1 MRKLVFTQKGV
12 GLVEAVVA
20 IGILITGIIS
30 VVSLSQSNI
39 ASSQGVAA
47 RLTAINL
54 AREGVEAV
62 RSMRDGNWLKGRT
75 NVTGE
80 DNAWD
85 SGFSGAG
92 DVTAIAVLNADS
104 LAWTLDFAPAS
115 MTDNGTRLRRN
126 QDRGLYRQSRENP
139 IPAGEL
145 ASLYSRLLTIYSI
158 CRNRPGQ
165 QETYD
170 NLTCSSGWDKV
181 GIRVISRVEWQER
194 GQAVGLEVED
204 WLYNWRYS
212 FTPYVP

>member
-39 ASSQGVAA
+39 ASSQGVVA

-85 SGFSGAG
+85 SGFNGAG

-139 IPAGEL
+139 IPAG
-145 ASLYSRLLTIYSI
+145 
-158 CRNRPGQ
+158 
-165 QETYD
+165 
-170 NLTCSSGWDKV
+170 
-181 GIRVISRVEWQER
+181 
-194 GQAVGLEVED
+194 GQAPHFSRPSSLFFFFFSHPPPPQHPQTS
-204 WLYNWRYS
+204 N
-212 FTPYVP
+212 